1 MSEVVAEQER
11 AADAAIAL
19 ATSVAEPRPKAV
31 RTYGRRKDTE
41 PMQMAHGTATSHM
54 QPLFGFES
62 DSETPTVTAGARP
75 KTEEENVLPFASDSD
90 EGDSRTWIQKMK
102 DGALPISEEKVHAD
116 TPKRS
121 SQATAQG
128 HRVETSEG
136 EEADHLIRSPRR
148 GRIAGMK
155 SRRRRHSP
163 SDSDKEND
171 QENRAP
177 GHLAYKATEAMES
190 DVRPAMTPTTPSPA
204 RSVKPLGISTSSTD
218 VVAAL
223 FADSDEDIPI
233 ARPAMKRSNNGGSS
247 SEPAQQS
254 RVEDDVLMD
263 SDGNPLYNSDDDIYN
278 HSTERK
284 SKAGRNT
291 LLEMKKETERL
302 LRTTVIE
309 LPQRKSKLSID
320 KFLADR
326 AAKQQSQSQS
336 TNLSGSLLEAHI
348 EPTRQPAA
356 ANEPS
361 SLGPYTHSDNDSE
374 LEMEPDLT
382 RPIRVRTIPLEPYPE
397 PKTPALPKLSVQI
410 PLPAMNNAASIP
422 ITVDGT
428 ISRKN
433 LATLE
438 SRNRAI
444 ARRLVLRADI
454 DSDDDSS
461 DDDIV
466 EVVHIVEER
475 TDVAEVEKRKKDK
488 RRLLNEQL
496 IQKNKEQ
503 ARRRQQK
510 EEQKLKELQEERER
524 KKAER
529 REMKDS
535 EKDSTRLQEGDIIPE
550 SEDPFMQE
558 LGHTHEGDEDSWEE
572 PVTIVVGEKE
582 GNHVD
587 ETSASQRTDENSVAQ
602 EHSQPMPIRRLFSFD
617 EERKP
622 LGEIYRWRDDRAPIE
637 TSMSDATQPTQV
649 LGPVSSMPLRLSE
662 SSGAGAGDM
671 KRFSQTQPTQVLGQI
686 RRISVPRSRLGDG
699 DDNEGLLDLLSGKF
713 SAVPSDVA
721 DPFLDDPTDPF
732 IAQSNEVVD
741 PFEALL
747 RDSDDEG
754 ASGMRKSVDDFLAEL
769 EEPKLATLPSHTIE
783 GDSETESRN
792 GGDEVSESEGHDPF
806 SESILDDEASG
817 AIIDSVSQT
826 APSSP
831 PLVDIAKVLADA
843 PREKNAF
850 VEDQAEESED
860 EFFGLAGDDEEDHL
874 SAMDLD
880 ADDAELVVADQKL
893 NVEDQEVVREL
904 ARLQEWQDDEKAV
917 EELLRDVTTG
927 NLRKRKAR
935 RERLGRGFLEDSD
948 EEDERILE
956 RLRARWNRDDRH
968 DKDVDVGEGL
978 ERYAKNPE
986 TKAFAKAFDVGR
998 LWSDEEEASP
1008 ATLAEPT
1015 QVKSDSDNSDDEDN
1029 KVGTGLEE
1037 LENEESRPR
1046 RKVLRRRPQQDPD
1059 EASDLEEENAG
1070 FGRHRKQRIQGLS
1083 DSEDDEDVMPSASDA
1098 IKISSRPKI
1107 IVAGDDVAEDAMALS
1122 EQDEC
1127 HLAKDSTNDMMEA
1140 DRLGVDVLELLR
1152 QKKRRKVRGS
1162 AAGGHSEITMVRTEE
1177 SLRIFRKRG
1186 LLERPTASSTAS
1198 TKTVRAG
1205 ISGFGKAER
1214 ASGPKKGL
1222 GFFVAKKGHPS

>member
-11 AADAAIAL
+11 AADAIAL

-41 PMQMAHGTATSHM
+41 PMQMAHGTPTSHK

-62 DSETPTVTAGARP
+62 DDETPTVAAGARL
-75 KTEEENVLPFASDSD
+75 KTEKENVLLFALDSD

-102 DGALPISEEKVHAD
+102 DGALQSSDEKEPAD

-121 SQATAQG
+121 SKVTAHG
-128 HRVETSEG
+128 YRVETSEVD
-136 EEADHLIRSPRR
+136 EAGDLLKLPRR

-155 SRRRRHSP
+155 SRGRRHSS
-163 SDSDKEND
+163 SDSENEND

-177 GHLAYKATEAMES
+177 GRIAFKDTKAMES
-190 DVRPAMTPTTPSPA
+190 DVRLAMTTMTPSPA
-204 RSVKPLGISTSSTD
+204 RSVKPLGTSASSTD

-233 ARPAMKRSNNGGSS
+233 VRQALKHSNNGGSS
-247 SEPAQQS
+247 SEPAQQA

-263 SDGNPLYNSDDDIYN
+263 SDGNPLYNSDDEIYN

-326 AAKQQSQSQS
+326 ASKQQSQSQS
-336 TNLSGSLLEAHI
+336 TNLSGSLLDAPI
-348 EPTRQPAA
+348 ESTRRPAA
-356 ANEPS
+356 VSEPS
-361 SLGPYTHSDNDSE
+361 SLGPYPHSDNDSE
-374 LEMEPDLT
+374 LEMAPDIT

-397 PKTPALPKLSVQI
+397 PKPPALPKLSVQI
-410 PLPAMNNAASIP
+410 PLPAVNKAASIP

-428 ISRKN
+428 ISRKS

-454 DSDDDSS
+454 DSNDDSS

-466 EVVHIVEER
+466 EVVHIVDEKTE
-475 TDVAEVEKRKKDK
+475 VAEVETRKKDK

-510 EEQKLKELQEERER
+510 EEQKLKELQEERDR

-529 REMKDS
+529 REMKDA
-535 EKDSTRLQEGDIIPE
+535 EKDSTRLQEGDLIPE

-622 LGEIYRWRDDRAPIE
+622 LGEIYRRRDDRAPIE
-637 TSMSDATQPTQV
+637 APMSDATQPTQV
-649 LGPVSSMPLRLSE
+649 LGPVSSMPFRSNE

-713 SAVPSDVA
+713 AAVPSEVA

-732 IAQSNEVVD
+732 TEHSSEVVD

-754 ASGMRKSVDDFLAEL
+754 ASGMRKNVDDFLAEL
-769 EEPKLATLPSHTIE
+769 EEPKLATLPSHTTQ
-783 GDSETESRN
+783 GGPETESRN
-792 GGDEVSESEGHDPF
+792 GDDKICESEVHDRF
-806 SESILDDEASG
+806 SESFLDDETSG
-817 AIIDSVSQT
+817 ALIDAVPQT

-893 NVEDQEVVREL
+893 NEEDQEVVREL

-956 RLRARWNRDDRH
+956 RLRSRWDRDDRQ

-1029 KVGTGLEE
+1029 KAATGLEE

-1059 EASDLEEENAG
+1059 EASDLEEENRA
-1070 FGRHRKQRIQGLS
+1070 FGRHRKQQIQGLS
-1083 DSEDDEDVMPSASDA
+1083 DSEDDEDVMQSASDA
-1098 IKISSRPKI
+1098 IKASTRPKI
-1107 IVAGDDVAEDAMALS
+1107 VITGEDGAADAMDRS
-1122 EQDEC
+1122 EQDER
-1127 HLAKDSTNDMMEA
+1127 HLAHDSTNDMMEA

-1152 QKKRRKVRGS
+1152 QKKRRKVTS
-1162 AAGGHSEITMVRTEE
+1162 SVAGGHSEITMVRTEE

-1186 LLERPTASSTAS
+1186 LLERPTVSSSSNS

-1222 GFFVAKKGHPS
+1222 GFFVTKKGHPS